1 MKHFSQTFREWLR
14 KNPLAWYA
22 LLFPAYMAS
31 YFATE
36 AIVGENA
43 DYWVSYL
50 PLDDK
55 IPFLEWFAPIY
66 YIWAFCLLF
75 VGLYLLFKDGAGFK
89 KFMIFLFGGM
99 FASLLICLLFPN
111 GQNLRPTVFPREN
124 FFTEMVRMIYS
135 VDTCTNVFPACTSS
149 VPSPRSE
156 PFFTIGPAA
165 LLAAGRH
172 PVHPD
177 LRLHGLS
184 QTALHSGCLRRHCA
198 CRSALAAR
206 LPEEK
211 RPLRRRQT
219 PPSKTGEHG
228 ISRA

>member
-14 KNPLAWYA
+14 KNPHAWYA

-135 VDTCTNVFPACTSS
+135 VDTCTNIFPSMHVVGA
-149 VPSPRSE
+149 
-156 PFFTIGPAA
+156 IAA
-165 LLAAGRH
+165 LGAVFHNR
-172 PVHPD
+172 V
-177 LRLHGLS
+177 
-184 QTALHSGCLRRHCA
+184 LRRYWLPAVILCILICA
-198 CRSALAAR
+198 STVFLKQHSILDVFGGIALAV
-206 LPEEK
+206 
-211 RPLRRRQT
+211 PLWLLVYRKK
-219 PPSKTGEHG
+219 KTAPQEANSSEQNG
-228 ISRA
+228 